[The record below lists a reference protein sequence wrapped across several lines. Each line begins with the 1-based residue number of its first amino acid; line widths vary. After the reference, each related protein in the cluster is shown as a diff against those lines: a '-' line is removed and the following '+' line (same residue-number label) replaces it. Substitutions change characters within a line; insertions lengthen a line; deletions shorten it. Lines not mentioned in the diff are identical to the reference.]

1 MVLVID
7 MEKSDSSLVLHII
20 LNKKPKFQLECR
32 SKCERQKK
40 SFQKKCKTVALLPWT
55 RQTFL

>member
-1 MVLVID
+1 MVLGID

-20 LNKKPKFQLECR
+20 LNKKSKFQLECR

-40 SFQKKCKTVALLPWT
+40 KVSRKNA
-55 RQTFL
+55 RQ